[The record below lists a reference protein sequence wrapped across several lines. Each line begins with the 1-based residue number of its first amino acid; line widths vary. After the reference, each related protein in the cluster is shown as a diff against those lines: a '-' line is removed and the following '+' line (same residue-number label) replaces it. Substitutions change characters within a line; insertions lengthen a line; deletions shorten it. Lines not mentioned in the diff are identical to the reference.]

1 MLDLFVKV
9 NFYIHY
15 LQRQLEEA
23 AKADSTPMERLSHSR
38 KYRATANVKPKSSK
52 ELLEFKASCKSSKLI
67 NKSKDLKQSWA
78 EVKEEK
84 ALRLH
89 DELDY
94 QEK

>member
-1 MLDLFVKV
+1 
-9 NFYIHY
+9 
-15 LQRQLEEA
+15 
-23 AKADSTPMERLSHSR
+23 MERLSHSR
-38 KYRATANVKPKSSK
+38 MYRATAAVKPKSSK

-67 NKSKDLKQSWA
+67 NKSQDLKQSWA
-78 EVKEEK
+78 EVKEER

>member
-1 MLDLFVKV
+1 
-9 NFYIHY
+9 
-15 LQRQLEEA
+15 
-23 AKADSTPMERLSHSR
+23 MERLSHSR
-38 KYRATANVKPKSSK
+38 MYKATDAVKPKYSK
-52 ELLEFKASCKSSKLI
+52 ELQEFKVSCRSSKLM
-67 NKSKDLKQSWA
+67 NHSAEMRQNWA